1 MQINAL
7 VALGLEF
14 VVRATSLEEGLV
26 DASTAS
32 DDTNSRTSRARYRLL
47 RTRRETDPRLIVLRR
62 MSNNSRVVAR
72 STRKRTAIADLL
84 LDVAHDRS
92 FGELREREDVPNG
105 ERGLLAA
112 VDKRAGV
119 HPLRGDE
126 RLRAEL
132 VPVGIAEDDASE
144 GGPATWVVDD
154 VFHDTAYVAI
164 AFREVEVAQLGGR
177 LALMGVRLELWVVEK
192 FRVVMSVSFVD
203 VKLNPVEVNRRCRV
217 FEDLQSSTASAS

>member
-7 VALGLEF
+7 VALSLEF
-14 VVRATSLEEGLV
+14 VVRTTSLEEGLV
-26 DASTAS
+26 DASSTS
-32 DDTNSRTSRARYRLL
+32 DDTNSRTGRARYSLL
-47 RTRRETDPRLIVLRR
+47 RTRRETDPRLVVFRR

-84 LDVAHDRS
+84 LDVAHDRP
-92 FGELREREDVPNG
+92 FGELRERKDVADG

-126 RLRAEL
+126 CLRAEL
-132 VPVGIAEDDASE
+132 VPVGITEDDAGE
-144 GGPATWVVDD
+144 GSTATWVVDD
-154 VFHDTAYVAI
+154 VFHDTADVAVTL
-164 AFREVEVAQLGGR
+164 REVEVAQLGGR

-203 VKLNPVEVNRRCRV
+203 VK
-217 FEDLQSSTASAS
+217 